1 MRVEDA
7 SAAGFGPGRPGNA
20 VGEALGEAGRDGEV
34 DLLMGMPV
42 EGEKGNKQVE
52 IRVGWREVQ
61 APMEILVSTSE
72 DLARG
77 IFEGRTD
84 RAAGVIWRD
93 RRLATADGI
102 QVGSG
107 QGPAAGEGPRPTGG
121 VAYNPTD
128 AGIAV
133 VDCGA
138 AVFGDGD

>member
-107 QGPAAGEGPRPTGG
+107 QGPENGWSCERATCGVAGG
-121 VAYNPTD
+121 V
-128 AGIAV
+128 GLGW
-133 VDCGA
+133 VDGPG
-138 AVFGDGD
+138 VWSRMT